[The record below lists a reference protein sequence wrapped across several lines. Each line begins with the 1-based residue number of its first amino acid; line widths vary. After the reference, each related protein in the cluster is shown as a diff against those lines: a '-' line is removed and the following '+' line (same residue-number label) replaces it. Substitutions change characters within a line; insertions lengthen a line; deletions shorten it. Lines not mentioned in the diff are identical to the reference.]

1 METVDIK
8 TITEQRMKSI
18 AKQQTEAVTE
28 KTGTKVETVNISEIL
43 KKDRISDYKKIS
55 VIYKKEMEQT
65 FENSYVKNKKEKEYK
80 SSFEK
85 FCKNFDIIKKDGL
98 GIYMSGTEGTGK
110 SYWTNCIY
118 HRLKND
124 YAVYKTSLQ
133 ELLDEIRETFGEKT
147 TTTNFLKKRLGNAD
161 LIIFEDLGNEF
172 LTDWVKE
179 KLYFIFDFIDKTDKS
194 IIINTNLNDSQIEDF
209 FKILGSSKLLSRVRS
224 KTKYYKFD
232 WEDRRIGKYKEK
244 FDKYF

>member
-1 METVDIK
+1 M
-8 TITEQRMKSI
+8 EQREQGKATGLTAYITDLKMI
-18 AKQQTEAVTE
+18 TLFIKQ
-28 KTGTKVETVNISEIL
+28 
-43 KKDRISDYKKIS
+43 
-55 VIYKKEMEQT
+55 
-65 FENSYVKNKKEKEYK
+65 
-80 SSFEK
+80 
-85 FCKNFDIIKKDGL
+85 
-98 GIYMSGTEGTGK
+98 
-110 SYWTNCIY
+110 
-118 HRLKND
+118 
-124 YAVYKTSLQ
+124 SLQ

-194 IIINTNLNDSQIEDF
+194 IIINTNLNDSQIEGF

-232 WEDRRIGKYKEK
+232 WEDRRIGKYKKNLINILGGIMRVKKIETIKLEK
-244 FDKYF
+244 EDKKLLQQIEREYIYSSKFGGNK